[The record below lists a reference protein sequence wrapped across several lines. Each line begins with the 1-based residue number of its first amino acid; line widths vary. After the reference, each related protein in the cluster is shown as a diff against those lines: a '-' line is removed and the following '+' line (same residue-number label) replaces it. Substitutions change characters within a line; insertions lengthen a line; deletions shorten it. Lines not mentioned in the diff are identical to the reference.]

1 MSADLNCTDT
11 KLHQLV
17 RLMGRHYDAELVKVG
32 LRTTQFWLLTEVLQ
46 NGPARPCDLA
56 KAMALEPSTLTRKL
70 KPLVATG
77 WLEFAV
83 GADRRT
89 RSVCITSSGR
99 IKRAEGLRRWQ
110 AAEEHV
116 RGLLG
121 AENVNRLD
129 ASLSKASKQFRRQG
143 ERTQALAGRTQ
154 RVHPRCG
161 QKGVWRRHASREE
174 CASRYGLR
182 SRNVSA
188 MHALLN
194 PQGSTNGSQF
204 GVQTTGTTSLHRLL
218 AQSDG
223 EASAAR
229 ADGQRVDAGQA
240 ELLTS
245 AAAPMVSRVG
255 VAQTIRSR
263 PPPACARRAR
273 RSPDP
278 RPSSW
283 LRRQGACKL
292 PVANIRNT

>member
-1 MSADLNCTDT
+1 
-11 KLHQLV
+11 
-17 RLMGRHYDAELVKVG
+17 MGRHYDAELLKVG
-32 LRTTQFWLLTEVLQ
+32 LRTTQFWLLTEVLEH
-46 NGPARPCDLA
+46 GPARPCDLA

-70 KPLVATG
+70 KPLVAAG
-77 WLEFAV
+77 WLELAF

-99 IKRAEGLRRWQ
+99 IKRAEGLRR
-110 AAEEHV
+110 
-116 RGLLG
+116 R
-121 AENVNRLD
+121 
-129 ASLSKASKQFRRQG
+129 G
-143 ERTQALAGRTQ
+143 ERTQALAGCTQ

-194 PQGSTNGSQF
+194 PQGSTNRSQF

-223 EASAAR
+223 EAGAAR
-229 ADGQRVDAGQA
+229 ADGQHVDAGQA

-292 PVANIRNT
+292 SVANIRNT